1 MSGLVIYDQDIKAID
16 EFRNAHFH
24 THVQVKVSFYLFILL
39 NDAIWMIILK
49 LMHSMCQKRVISEHK
64 RLIK

>member
-1 MSGLVIYDQDIKAID
+1 MSGWVIYDQVIKAID
-16 EFRNAHFH
+16 EFRNTHFH
-24 THVQVKVSFYLFILL
+24 THVQVKVSSYLFILL

-49 LMHSMCQKRVISEHK
+49 LMHSICQKRVISEHK

>member
-1 MSGLVIYDQDIKAID
+1 MSDWVIYDQNIKAID

-24 THVQVKVSFYLFILL
+24 THVQVKVSSYLFILL
-39 NDAIWMIILK
+39 NDAIWMIISK
-49 LMHSMCQKRVISEHK
+49 LMHSICQKRVISEHK